1 MAITIYGIVQVLLTI
16 HHVYVKGCP
25 QLCKCNMTIVTCNNH
40 KELRY
45 IPKLPNDTTGLIFSR
60 NYLPVIDQNVMSN
73 LTTLKLTVIVLR
85 YDHVLNISKDAFSE
99 LPFLEKIDLT
109 GNKNLTIY
117 QVADTLRGI
126 RSAYLHTV
134 ILNSFY
140 WRKELSTIYQAL
152 SVPQFKIKTFI
163 FEGNLLEILNFTSLN
178 YHLPELEH
186 LSVKFNSIQTFI
198 TDYALSL
205 KRLYLDYNY
214 IELKANM
221 FGTPN
226 DCFFPNLEIL
236 QIKSNFII
244 YFEHRFT
251 CLDNLHTLKIGRN
264 PVKRILSNT
273 FINLTSLR
281 TLSIGNTGGRL
292 YKIGRF
298 AFRSDTLKNLNF
310 SANYFPF
317 ISESA
322 ERFYFNPDEIFN
334 HVPQLEVL
342 DLSENKFNVTND
354 VLFRM
359 IIPLKNLQ
367 HLTIR
372 HCALTTIPKNLI
384 FRLPKLRYLDLSQNH
399 IKRWKGSTAFKNV
412 SSIEVLRLDMNYI
425 TVFKESLFPPD
436 LRGNLKSIYLANNP
450 FSCTCKLLWLRKWIE
465 EKPEIFEQY
474 PENYICSTPIELHGL
489 MLKSYF
495 PSDRECE
502 SINELLIAFTVLST
516 IGIFVVLLASLVYKG
531 RWHIRHAIYLCHVRR
546 KGYEGMDDVSNILYS
561 GFVIYCE
568 EDQEWVKDKFVKM
581 VEINDRKLCIHH
593 RDFDGGKL
601 IIDNIA
607 NGIARSRKVILILSR
622 AMIQSDWCL
631 FEMRLAHKKFLKRAD
646 SLLIIMLETVSPDD
660 MPKSLHTLLTI
671 STYIRWSGGLTEEEE
686 FWKKVRKTIK

>member
-1 MAITIYGIVQVLLTI
+1 MSTTICGMVLLLLI
-16 HHVYVKGCP
+16 HSVVVEGCP
-25 QLCKCNMTIVTCNNH
+25 QPCKCNRAIVTCH
-40 KELRY
+40 RELQY
-45 IPKLPNDTTGLIFSR
+45 IPKLPDDTKVLIFSG
-60 NYLPVIDQNVMSN
+60 NYLPVINQNTMSN
-73 LTTLKLTVIVLR
+73 LTMLKLTVLVLR
-85 YDHVLNISKDAFSE
+85 NNRVQTISKDALSK
-99 LPFLEKIDLT
+99 LPFLEKIDLS

-126 RSAYLHTV
+126 RSTYLHTV

-140 WRKELSTIYQAL
+140 WDKDLSTIYQAL
-152 SVPQFKIKTFI
+152 SVPQFKIKTLI
-163 FEGNLLEILNFTSLN
+163 SEGNTFTILNLTSLSR
-178 YHLPELEH
+178 HLPELEH

-198 TDYALSL
+198 TDHA
-205 KRLYLDYNY
+205 
-214 IELKANM
+214 
-221 FGTPN
+221 
-226 DCFFPNLEIL
+226 
-236 QIKSNFII
+236 Q
-244 YFEHRFT
+244 RF
-251 CLDNLHTLKIGRN
+251 K
-264 PVKRILSNT
+264 
-273 FINLTSLR
+273 
-281 TLSIGNTGGRL
+281 
-292 YKIGRF
+292 
-298 AFRSDTLKNLNF
+298 
-310 SANYFPF
+310 
-317 ISESA
+317 
-322 ERFYFNPDEIFN
+322 FNPDEIFN
-334 HVPQLEVL
+334 HLPQLEVL

-359 IIPLKNLQ
+359 LIPLKNLLN
-367 HLTIR
+367 LTIR

-399 IKRWKGSTAFKNV
+399 IKTWKGNTAFSNV

-425 TVFKESLFPPD
+425 TVFKESLFPSY
-436 LRGNLKSIYLANNP
+436 LRRNLKSIYLANNP

-465 EKPEIFEQY
+465 EKSKRFKQY
-474 PENYICSTPIELHGL
+474 PEDYICSTPIELHGSL
-489 MLKSYF
+489 LKSYF
-495 PSDRECE
+495 PSDRKCE

-516 IGIFVVLLASLVYKG
+516 IGIFVVMLASLVYKG

-561 GFVIYCE
+561 GFVVYCE

-607 NGIARSRKVILILSR
+607 NGIARSKKVILILSR

-631 FEMRLAHKKFLKRAD
+631 FEMRLAHTKFLKRAD

-686 FWKKVRKTIK
+686 FWKKVRRAIK

>member
-1 MAITIYGIVQVLLTI
+1 MSTTIYGVLQFLLI
-16 HHVYVKGCP
+16 YSVVVEGCP
-25 QLCKCNMTIVTCNNH
+25 QLCKCYRANVTCHNH
-40 KELRY
+40 RELQY
-45 IPKLPNDTTGLIFSR
+45 IPKLPHDTKVLIFSG
-60 NYLPVIDQNVMSN
+60 NYLHVINQNTMSN
-73 LTTLKLTVIVLR
+73 LTMLKLTVLVLR
-85 YDHVLNISKDAFSE
+85 GNRVQTMSKDAFSK
-99 LPFLEKIDLT
+99 LPFLEKIDLS

-117 QVADTLRGI
+117 IVADTLRGI

-134 ILNSFY
+134 ILNWFY
-140 WRKELSTIYQAL
+140 WRKDLSTIYQAL
-152 SVPQFKIKTFI
+152 SVPQFKIKTLI
-163 FEGNLLEILNFTSLN
+163 SEGNTLKVLNFTSLSR
-178 YHLPELEH
+178 HLPELEH

-198 TDYALSL
+198 TDHAPKL
-205 KRLYLDYNY
+205 KTLYLDYNY

-244 YFEHRFT
+244 YFENRFS
-251 CLDNLHTLKIGRN
+251 CLDNLHTLKIGKN
-264 PVKRILSNT
+264 PVKRILNNT
-273 FINLTSLR
+273 FYNLTSLR
-281 TLSIGNTGGRL
+281 KLSIGNTGGRL
-292 YKIGRF
+292 YKIESL
-298 AFRSDTLKNLNF
+298 AFRSNTMQSLNF

-317 ISESA
+317 TSVSA
-322 ERFYFNPDEIFN
+322 ERFHFNPDEMFN
-334 HVPQLEVL
+334 HLPQLEVL

-359 IIPLKNLQ
+359 LIPLKNLLN
-367 HLTIR
+367 LTIR

-399 IKRWKGSTAFKNV
+399 IKTWKGNTAFQNV

-436 LRGNLKSIYLANNP
+436 LRRNLKSIYLANNP

-465 EKPEIFEQY
+465 EKSEKFKQY
-474 PENYICSTPIELHGL
+474 PEDYICSTPIELHGSL
-489 MLKSYF
+489 LKSYF

-516 IGIFVVLLASLVYKG
+516 IGIFVVMLVSLVYKG

-561 GFVIYCE
+561 GFVVYCE

-581 VEINDRKLCIHH
+581 VEINDRKLCIHN

-607 NGIARSRKVILILSR
+607 NGIARSKKVILILSR
-622 AMIQSDWCL
+622 AMIKSDWCL

-660 MPKSLHTLLTI
+660 MPKSLHTLLII

-686 FWKKVRKTIK
+686 FWKKVRRAIK